1 MIKSKEDY
9 LKFLVEDKNALGIDS
24 RSAFILDPIW
34 SFQRL
39 LRKIEYYQNCKK
51 DIFSGFYLYILK
63 YRFLKISIR
72 LGFSIY
78 PNTFDYGLN
87 IAHYGDIV
95 VNGNAKVGKY
105 CRIHSGVCIG
115 EVNGHSPVI
124 KDYVYIGPGSKV
136 LGDVIVQKNSVIT
149 ANSVVVNSIDQ
160 EGVTLGGI
168 PAKVIS
174 ENDSSSLLYSAAKF

>member
-9 LKFLVEDKNALGIDS
+9 LQFLLEDKKALGINS
-24 RSAFILDPIW
+24 KMAFIVDPIW
-34 SFQRL
+34 MFQRL
-39 LRKIEYYQNCKK
+39 LRKVEYYQNCKK
-51 DIFSGFYLYILK
+51 GCFSQLYLYILK
-63 YRFLKISIR
+63 YRFLKMSVR

-95 VNGNAKVGKY
+95 VNGNAKIGKY

-115 EVNGHSPVI
+115 EVNRLAPVI
-124 KDYVYIGPGSKV
+124 HDNVYIGPGSKI
-136 LGDVIVQKNSVIT
+136 LGDVIVKKGNVVS
-149 ANSVVVNSIDQ
+149 ANCVVVKTIDK
-160 EGVTLGGI
+160 ESVTLGGI

-174 ENDSSSLLYSAAKF
+174 ENDSKTLLNTQY